1 MLAFLLGLLLAL
13 VNNFKPS
20 EEEEKKCIVP
30 NLNIVYHNHGEAVLA
45 FALGLWLALVN
56 NFKPSEEEERKC
68 VVLSLKIIYRNHGKA
83 VLAFCRAWK
92 TSLYLVFFI

>member
-20 EEEEKKCIVP
+20 EEEERKCVAFS
-30 NLNIVYHNHGEAVLA
+30 LNIVYHNHGEAVLA
-45 FALGLWLALVN
+45 FALGLRLALVN

-68 VVLSLKIIYRNHGKA
+68 VVLSLNIIYRNHGKA
-83 VLAFCRAWK
+83 VLAFCRAWQPDFRS
-92 TSLYLVFFI
+92 TF

>member
-1 MLAFLLGLLLAL
+1 MKKSVSFFWFFIIYLL
-13 VNNFKPS
+13 V
-20 EEEEKKCIVP
+20 KKIV
-30 NLNIVYHNHGEAVLA
+30 IYNHHGKAVLA
-45 FALGLWLALVN
+45 FALGLRLALVN